1 MLKVGAVPGLTR
13 RDFLACGAV
22 SIAELGLAPL
32 VRAALPDAGPPRVRD
47 FRELG
52 KTGMKISDVSFG
64 ASRLRGDEDLVRHA
78 FDRGINYFDT
88 AAGYTGGNSETTIG
102 NALKGKRDRV
112 YLTSKTETTGTT
124 SRAEMMRALE
134 GSLGRLQTDHVD
146 VYFNHAVN
154 DVARL
159 SNPEWPEFVAE
170 AKRQGKIRFAG
181 MSGHAGKLIQC
192 LDYAIDH
199 KLVDVVLVAYNFGQD
214 PAFYQ
219 KFLGSF
225 DMIAIQPDLPRVLGK
240 AKAAGTGVVAMKTL
254 MGARLNDMRRFEKPG
269 GTFAQSA
276 FRWVLSSSDVDAL
289 IVSMTSQGQ
298 VDEYLVASG
307 ARIVA
312 SADLALLGA
321 YVAMN
326 SSTTCRFGCDA
337 CESSCPAGVSI
348 ADVLRVRMYAEDYGD
363 ARMARDEYS
372 GIGEPAT
379 ACLSCA
385 TQACAA
391 ACPYGL
397 SIPKLTRSVARRFA
411 T

>member
-1 MLKVGAVPGLTR
+1 
-13 RDFLACGAV
+13 V

-32 VRAALPDAGPPRVRD
+32 ARAALLDAGPPRVRG

-52 KTGMKISDVSFG
+52 NTGMKISDVSFG
-64 ASRLRGDEDLVRHA
+64 GSRLRGDEHLVRHA
-78 FDRGINYFDT
+78 FDCGINYFDT
-88 AAGYTGGNSETTIG
+88 AEGYTGGVSETTIG
-102 NALKGKRDRV
+102 KALKGKRDRV

-124 SRAEMMRALE
+124 SRAEMMRALD

-181 MSGHAGKLIQC
+181 MSGHAGKLIEC
-192 LDYAIDH
+192 LDFAIDH

-219 KFLGSF
+219 KFLGGF

-240 AKAAGTGVVAMKTL
+240 AKAAGVGVVAMKTL
-254 MGARLNDMRRFEKPG
+254 MGARLNDMRRYEKPG

-276 FRWVLSSSDVDAL
+276 FRWVLSNSDVDAL
-289 IVSMTSQGQ
+289 IVSMTSREQ
-298 VDEYLVASG
+298 VDEYLGASG
-307 ARIVA
+307 GTVTAP
-312 SADLALLGA
+312 DLTLMAL

-326 SSTTCRFGCDA
+326 SSTTCRFGCNA

-348 ADVLRVRMYAEDYGD
+348 ADVLRVRMYAADYGD
-363 ARMARDEYS
+363 ARLAREEYS
-372 GIGEPAT
+372 RIGEPAA

-385 TQACAA
+385 TQACAGS
-391 ACPYGL
+391 CPHGL
-397 SIPKLTRSVARRFA
+397 RIPELTRSVARRLA

>member
-1 MLKVGAVPGLTR
+1 
-13 RDFLACGAV
+13 V
-22 SIAELGLAPL
+22 SIAGLGLAPL
-32 VRAALPDAGPPRVRD
+32 ARAALRDAGPVRVRD

-52 KTGMKISDVSFG
+52 KTGMRISDVSFG
-64 ASRLRGDEDLVRHA
+64 ASRLRGDEGLVRHA
-78 FDRGINYFDT
+78 VDCGINYFDT
-88 AAGYTGGNSETTIG
+88 AAGYTGGVSETTIG

-181 MSGHAGKLIQC
+181 MSGHAGRLIQC
-192 LDYAIDH
+192 LDFAIDH

-219 KFLGSF
+219 KFLGGF
-225 DMIAIQPDLPRVLGK
+225 DMIAVQPDLPRVLGK
-240 AKAAGTGVVAMKTL
+240 AKAAGVGVVAMKTL

-276 FRWVLSSSDVDAL
+276 FRWVLSNTDVDAL

-298 VDEYLVASG
+298 IDEYLGASG
-307 ARIVA
+307 ARNVA
-312 SADLALLGA
+312 AADVALLA
-321 YVAMN
+321 RYVAMH

-363 ARMARDEYS
+363 AGMAREEYS
-372 GIGEPAT
+372 RIGEPAA
-379 ACLSCA
+379 ACLSCT
-385 TQACAA
+385 TQACMGS
-391 ACPYGL
+391 CPHGL
-397 SIPKLTRSVARRFA
+397 RVPELTSSVARRFLA
-411 T
+411 

>member
-1 MLKVGAVPGLTR
+1 MSDLTR
-13 RDFLACGAV
+13 RGFLARGAASV
-22 SIAELGLAPL
+22 AALGLTPL
-32 VRAALPDAGPPRVRD
+32 ARAAVPDAEPPRARG

-64 ASRLRGDEDLVRHA
+64 GSRLRGDEDLVRHA

-88 AAGYTGGNSETTIG
+88 AESYTGGVSETTIG
-102 NALKGKRDRV
+102 KALKGKRDRV
-112 YLTSKTETTGTT
+112 YLTSKTETTGST
-124 SRAEMMRALE
+124 SQGEMMRALE

-159 SNPEWPEFVAE
+159 RNPEWAEFVAE

-181 MSGHAGKLIQC
+181 MSGHAGRLIEC
-192 LDYAIDH
+192 LDFAIDH
-199 KLVDVVLVAYNFGQD
+199 KLVDVVLVAYNFGSD

-219 KFLGSF
+219 KLLGGF
-225 DMIAIQPDLPRVLGK
+225 DWIAVQPDLPRVLDK
-240 AKAAGTGVVAMKTL
+240 AKAAGVGVVAMKTL

-276 FRWVLSSSDVDAL
+276 FRWVLSNSNVDAL
-289 IVSMTSQGQ
+289 IVSMTSRTQ
-298 VDEYLVASG
+298 VDEYLGASG
-307 ARIVA
+307 SKTVA
-312 SADLALLGA
+312 AAEMALLGR

-337 CESSCPAGVSI
+337 CSSSCPAGVSI

-363 ARMARDEYS
+363 ARMARDEYVQ
-372 GIGEPAT
+372 IGEPAV
-379 ACLSCA
+379 ACLSCE
-385 TQACAA
+385 TQACAR

-397 SIPKLTRSVARRFA
+397 PIPELTRGVAMRLA
-411 T
+411 

>member
-1 MLKVGAVPGLTR
+1 MRDLSR
-13 RDFLACGAV
+13 RDFLACGAA
-22 SIAELGLAPL
+22 SIAGLGFAPL
-32 VRAALPDAGPPRVRD
+32 ARAAVPDAEAPGVRG

-88 AAGYTGGNSETTIG
+88 AETYTGGASETTIG

-134 GSLGRLQTDHVD
+134 GSLRRLQTDHVD

-170 AKRQGKIRFAG
+170 AKQQGKIRFAG
-181 MSGHAGKLIQC
+181 MSGHAGKLIEC

-219 KFLGSF
+219 KLLGGF
-225 DMIAIQPDLPRVLGK
+225 DMDCGPDRPAARGSQGEGSRRRRRRHEDAHGRPVERHASVREAGRHVRAVGVSLG
-240 AKAAGTGVVAMKTL
+240 ALQLRRGRADRLDDERGTGRRVPRCFGVEDRRGG
-254 MGARLNDMRRFEKPG
+254 GARAPGALRRD
-269 GTFAQSA
+269 Q
-276 FRWVLSSSDVDAL
+276 LVDHL
-289 IVSMTSQGQ
+289 PV
-298 VDEYLVASG
+298 
-307 ARIVA
+307 R
-312 SADLALLGA
+312 
-321 YVAMN
+321 
-326 SSTTCRFGCDA
+326 
-337 CESSCPAGVSI
+337 
-348 ADVLRVRMYAEDYGD
+348 LRRV
-363 ARMARDEYS
+363 
-372 GIGEPAT
+372 
-379 ACLSCA
+379 
-385 TQACAA
+385 
-391 ACPYGL
+391 
-397 SIPKLTRSVARRFA
+397 
-411 T
+411 

>member
-1 MLKVGAVPGLTR
+1 MASLTR

-22 SIAELGLAPL
+22 SLAGLGLAPL
-32 VRAALPDAGPPRVRD
+32 ARAAVPEAPPRARS

-52 KTGMKISDVSFG
+52 RTGMRISDVSFG
-64 ASRLRGDEDLVRHA
+64 ASRLRGDEDLVHHA

-88 AAGYTGGNSETTIG
+88 AESYTGGVSETTIG
-102 NALKGKRDRV
+102 KALKGKRDRV

-124 SRAEMMRALE
+124 SRGEMMRALE
-134 GSLGRLQTDHVD
+134 GSLRRLQTDHVD
-146 VYFNHAVN
+146 VYFSHAVN

-159 SNPEWPEFVAE
+159 RNPEWSEFVAE

-181 MSGHAGKLIQC
+181 MSGHAGKLIEC
-192 LDYAIDH
+192 LDFAIDH

-240 AKAAGTGVVAMKTL
+240 AKAAGIGVVAMKTL

-298 VDEYLVASG
+298 VDEYLGASG

>member
-1 MLKVGAVPGLTR
+1 MRDLTR
-13 RDFLACGAV
+13 RDFLARGAV
-22 SIAELGLAPL
+22 SIAGFGLAPL
-32 VRAALPDAGPPRVRD
+32 ARAGVPDAEPPRARG

-52 KTGMKISDVSFG
+52 RTGMKISDVSFG

-88 AAGYTGGNSETTIG
+88 AESYTGGVSETTIG
-102 NALKGKRDRV
+102 KALKGKRDRV
-112 YLTSKTETTGTT
+112 YLTSKTETTGST
-124 SRAEMMRALE
+124 SRGEMMRALE

-159 SNPEWPEFVAE
+159 GNPEWAEFVAE

-181 MSGHAGKLIQC
+181 MSGHAGKLIEC
-192 LDYAIDH
+192 LDFAIDH
-199 KLVDVVLVAYNFGQD
+199 KLVDIVLVAYNFGQD

-219 KFLGSF
+219 KLLGGF
-225 DMIAIQPDLPRVLGK
+225 DWVAVQSDLPRVLDK
-240 AKAAGTGVVAMKTL
+240 AKAAGVGVVAMKTL

-276 FRWVLSSSDVDAL
+276 FRWVLSNPNVDAL
-289 IVSMTSQGQ
+289 IVSMTSQTQ
-298 VDEYLVASG
+298 VDEYLGASG
-307 ARIVA
+307 SKTVA
-312 SADLALLGA
+312 AAEIALLGR

-337 CESSCPAGVSI
+337 CSSSCPAGVSI

-363 ARMARDEYS
+363 ARLARDEYVQ
-372 GIGEPAT
+372 IGEPAV
-379 ACLSCA
+379 ACLSCE
-385 TQACAA
+385 TQACAR

-397 SIPKLTRSVARRFA
+397 AIPELTRSVATRLA
-411 T
+411 

>member
-1 MLKVGAVPGLTR
+1 MPGLTR
-13 RDFLACGAV
+13 RDFLACAGA
-22 SIAELGLAPL
+22 SIAGVGLSPL
-32 VRAALPDAGPPRVRD
+32 ARAAVGESEPPRVRG

-52 KTGMKISDVSFG
+52 KMGMKISDVSFG
-64 ASRLRGDEDLVRHA
+64 GSRLRGDEDLVRHA

-88 AAGYTGGNSETTIG
+88 AESYTAGVSETTIG
-102 NALKGKRDRV
+102 KALKGRRDHV

-124 SRAEMMRALE
+124 SRNEMMRALE

-159 SNPEWPEFVAE
+159 SNPEWAEFVAE

-181 MSGHAGKLIQC
+181 MSGHAGKLIEC

-219 KFLGSF
+219 KFLGGF
-225 DMIAIQPDLPRVLGK
+225 DMIAIQPDLPRVLRK
-240 AKAAGTGVVAMKTL
+240 AKSAGIGVVAMKTL
-254 MGARLNDMRRFEKPG
+254 MGARLNDMRRFERPG

-276 FRWVLSSSDVDAL
+276 FRWVLSSADVDAL
-289 IVSMTSQGQ
+289 IVSMTSRDQ
-298 VDEYLVASG
+298 VDEYLGASG
-307 ARIVA
+307 ARNVA
-312 SADLALLGA
+312 AAELSLLAR

-326 SSTTCRFGCDA
+326 SSSTCRFGCDA
-337 CESSCPAGVSI
+337 CSTSCPAGVSI

-363 ARMARDEYS
+363 ALMARDEYLRL
-372 GIGEPAT
+372 GEPAA

-385 TQACAA
+385 TRACAG
-391 ACPYGL
+391 ACPHGL
-397 SIPKLTRSVARRFA
+397 PIPELTRRVATRLA
-411 T
+411 

>member
-1 MLKVGAVPGLTR
+1 
-13 RDFLACGAV
+13 
-22 SIAELGLAPL
+22 
-32 VRAALPDAGPPRVRD
+32 VRG

-64 ASRLRGDEDLVRHA
+64 GSRLRGDEDLVRHA
-78 FDRGINYFDT
+78 YDCGINYFDT
-88 AAGYTGGNSETTIG
+88 AEGYTGGVSETTIG

-181 MSGHAGKLIQC
+181 MSGHAGKLIAC
-192 LDYAIDH
+192 LDFAIDH

-219 KFLGSF
+219 KFLGGF

-240 AKAAGTGVVAMKTL
+240 AKAAGVGVVAMKTL
-254 MGARLNDMRRFEKPG
+254 MGARLNDMRRYEKPG

-276 FRWVLSSSDVDAL
+276 FRWVLSNSDVDAL
-289 IVSMTSQGQ
+289 IVSMTSREQ
-298 VDEYLVASG
+298 VDEYLGASG
-307 ARIVA
+307 AVTVA
-312 SADLALLGA
+312 AQDLALMAL

-326 SSTTCRFGCDA
+326 SPTTCRFGCDV

-348 ADVLRVRMYAEDYGD
+348 ADVLRVRMYAEDYAD
-363 ARMARDEYS
+363 ARLARDEYS
-372 GIGEPAT
+372 RIGEPAA

-385 TQACAA
+385 TQACARS
-391 ACPYGL
+391 CPHGL
-397 SIPKLTRSVARRFA
+397 RIPELTRSVARRLA

>member
-1 MLKVGAVPGLTR
+1 
-13 RDFLACGAV
+13 V
-22 SIAELGLAPL
+22 SIAGLGLAPL
-32 VRAALPDAGPPRVRD
+32 ARAALPDTAPPRVRG

-64 ASRLRGDEDLVRHA
+64 GSRLRGDEDLVRHA
-78 FDRGINYFDT
+78 FERGINYFDT
-88 AAGYTGGNSETTIG
+88 AEGYTGGSSETTIG

-124 SRAEMMRALE
+124 SRGEMMRALE

-181 MSGHAGKLIQC
+181 MSGHAGKLIEC
-192 LDYAIDH
+192 LDFAIDH

-219 KFLGSF
+219 KFLGGF
-225 DMIAIQPDLPRVLGK
+225 DMIAIQPDLPRVLGR
-240 AKAAGTGVVAMKTL
+240 AKAAGVGVVAMKTL
-254 MGARLNDMRRFEKPG
+254 MGARLNDMRRFENPG

-276 FRWVLSSSDVDAL
+276 FRWVLSNSDVDAL
-289 IVSMTSQGQ
+289 IVSMTSQEQ
-298 VDEYLVASG
+298 IDEYLGASG
-307 ARIVA
+307 ARNVA
-312 SADLALLGA
+312 AADLALLTR
-321 YVAMN
+321 YVATN

-337 CESSCPAGVSI
+337 CQSSCPADVSI

-363 ARMARDEYS
+363 TPMARDEYS
-372 GIGEPAT
+372 RIGEPAT

-397 SIPKLTRSVARRFA
+397 PIPELTRSVASRLA

>member
-1 MLKVGAVPGLTR
+1 M
-13 RDFLACGAV
+13 
-22 SIAELGLAPL
+22 
-32 VRAALPDAGPPRVRD
+32 RAALPDAGAPQVRD

-64 ASRLRGDEDLVRHA
+64 ASRLRADEDLVRHA

-88 AAGYTGGNSETTIG
+88 AASYTGGASETTIG

-112 YLTSKTETTGTT
+112 YLTSKTETTRTT

-146 VYFNHAVN
+146 VYFSHAVN

-170 AKRQGKIRFAG
+170 AKGQGKIRFAG
-181 MSGHAGKLIQC
+181 MSGHAGRLIEC

-199 KLVDVVLVAYNFGQD
+199 KLVDVVLAAYNFGQD

-219 KFLGSF
+219 KFLGGF

-240 AKAAGTGVVAMKTL
+240 AKAAGIGVVAMKTL

-276 FRWVLSSSDVDAL
+276 FRWVLSNSDVDAL

-298 VDEYLVASG
+298 VDEYLGASG
-307 ARIVA
+307 ARSVA
-312 SADLALLGA
+312 AADLALLGC

-326 SSTTCRFGCDA
+326 SSTTCRFACDA

-363 ARMARDEYS
+363 ARLAREEYS
-372 GIGEPAT
+372 RLGEPGA
-379 ACLSCA
+379 ACLWCA
-385 TQACAA
+385 TLACAGS
-391 ACPYGL
+391 CPHGL
-397 SIPKLTRSVARRFA
+397 QIPHLTRGVARRLIA
-411 T
+411 

>member
-1 MLKVGAVPGLTR
+1 MSDLTR
-13 RDFLACGAV
+13 RGFLARGAA
-22 SIAELGLAPL
+22 SIAAFGLSPL
-32 VRAALPDAGPPRVRD
+32 ARAAVPDAEPPRVRG

-64 ASRLRGDEDLVRHA
+64 GSRLRGDEDLVRHA
-78 FDRGINYFDT
+78 LDSGINYFDT
-88 AAGYTGGNSETTIG
+88 AESYTGGVSETTIG
-102 NALKGKRDRV
+102 KALKGKRDRV
-112 YLTSKTETTGTT
+112 YLTSKTETTGST
-124 SRAEMMRALE
+124 SQGEMMRALE

-159 SNPEWPEFVAE
+159 SNPEWAEFVAD

-181 MSGHAGKLIQC
+181 MSGHAGKLIEC
-192 LDYAIDH
+192 LDFAIDH

-219 KFLGSF
+219 KFLGGF
-225 DMIAIQPDLPRVLGK
+225 DWVAVQTDLPRVLDK
-240 AKAAGTGVVAMKTL
+240 AKAAGVGVVAMKTL

-276 FRWVLSSSDVDAL
+276 FRWVLSNSNVDAL
-289 IVSMTSQGQ
+289 IVSMTSRTQ
-298 VDEYLVASG
+298 VDEYLGASG
-307 ARIVA
+307 SKTVDAA
-312 SADLALLGA
+312 EMALLGR

-337 CESSCPAGVSI
+337 CSSSCPAGVSI

-363 ARMARDEYS
+363 ARMARDEYVQ
-372 GIGEPAT
+372 IGEPAV
-379 ACLSCA
+379 ACLSCE
-385 TQACAA
+385 TQACAR

-397 SIPKLTRSVARRFA
+397 PIPELTRGVATRLA
-411 T
+411 